1 MKAKRF
7 KTAIYACICAALLLT
22 AGCSKVTKENYNN
35 LTIGQNYDD
44 VVKMLGKAGECSG
57 ALGIKDCRW
66 GDDIKHISVKFA
78 GNKVIIFSAKGL

>member
-7 KTAIYACICAALLLT
+7 KTAIYTFVCAALLLA
-22 AGCSKVTKENYNN
+22 AGCSKVTKENYDK

-44 VVKMLGKAGECSG
+44 VVKTLGKAGECSG

-66 GDDIKHISVKFA
+66 GDDSKHISVKFA
-78 GNKVIIFSAKGL
+78 GDKVVIFSAKGL